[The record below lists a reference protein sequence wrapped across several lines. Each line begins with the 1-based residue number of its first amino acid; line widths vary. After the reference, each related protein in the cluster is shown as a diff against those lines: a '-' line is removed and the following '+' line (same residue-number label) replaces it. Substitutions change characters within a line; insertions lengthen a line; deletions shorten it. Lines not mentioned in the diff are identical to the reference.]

1 MLCPPNLL
9 SDWVLRK
16 ETDTEMQLEFQRFR
30 RDQLHAGKR
39 VEAELGR
46 GRCELWCGGL
56 GSQCC
61 SSWSIS
67 LNSQVDA
74 ALPKAGP
81 LGGSS
86 LLLRQDLSW
95 RVAWKG
101 SEPYPPECG
110 SQLHHTLLGFLHYSH
125 YKMRYFVCLLVY
137 MTTAFFRRRRPCPSY
152 SFLEN
157 GKRLEQNSHS
167 VNIAK

>member
-1 MLCPPNLL
+1 MWKLDIRNRNLILKASMGAGTMQHQLTPRTPECALLWWADTSQWVRWLGLHSNLL
-9 SDWVLRK
+9 LILGGGLPREDYV
-16 ETDTEMQLEFQRFR
+16 LEF
-30 RDQLHAGKR
+30 H
-39 VEAELGR
+39 
-46 GRCELWCGGL
+46 
-56 GSQCC
+56 
-61 SSWSIS
+61 
-67 LNSQVDA
+67 
-74 ALPKAGP
+74 
-81 LGGSS
+81 SS